1 MMDAKT
7 KKLKQLIKAGVATEQ
22 PTFGTNPRDP
32 WSAKA
37 DISEAT
43 PTGMLSKYLKS
54 RGIDPK
60 YVSKDQKDAHTKTG
74 EFQTWLSS
82 HVNEDIV
89 SEDGGSDQV
98 KAKQLMD
105 KFLVARG
112 IDPRYVTKDEKDA
125 HSKSGEFDRWVQ
137 NHLSSAH
144 EEYVPEDL
152 GYLATQGQ
160 GGKTKERTS
169 DIKKSSSSYKEIKT
183 PRGPG
188 THNEDVYQDPQAAT
202 QTVFDGANNT
212 NDVSERALSKA
223 AKLIKKIY
231 NKKVNEDLYDHEK
244 ADKSVATYGKKPKFD
259 KTDPKESQGEKKPQA
274 AAVLSGGTTLT
285 GEPRD
290 TIEIDPAMRN
300 RPGQPDVTKKDDD
313 KKDDKKKKDK

>member
-1 MMDAKT
+1 MDAKT
-7 KKLKQLIKAGVATEQ
+7 RKLKQLIKNGVASER

-37 DISEAT
+37 DIAEAVGT
-43 PTGMLSKYLKS
+43 PKGLLDKYLKS
-54 RGIDPK
+54 RGINPR

-74 EFQTWLSS
+74 EFQNWMSS
-82 HVNEDIV
+82 HVHEDV
-89 SEDGGSDQV
+89 VTEDDQD
-98 KAKQLMD
+98 KAKELMN
-105 KFLVARG
+105 KFLISKG

-125 HSKSGEFDRWVQ
+125 HSKTGEFDRWVQ
-137 NHLSSAH
+137 NHLSKAH
-144 EEYVPEDL
+144 EEFVPEDL
-152 GYLATQGQ
+152 GYLALQGQ
-160 GGKTKERTS
+160 GGRTKERS
-169 DIKKSSSSYKEIKT
+169 KDISKSSKSYKEIKT
-183 PRGPG
+183 PPGPG
-188 THNEDVYQDPQAAT
+188 SHNEEVYQDSKAAT
-202 QTVFDGANNT
+202 QTVFDGANNPK
-212 NDVSERALSKA
+212 DCSERELSRS

-259 KTDPKESQGEKKPQA
+259 KTDPKDSLGEKKPQA

-300 RPGQPDVTKKDDD
+300 RPGQPDVTKKDD